1 MPIVD
6 PAQVDARLW
15 SDIGNWLHWLWAYFF
30 CVVAIAFT
38 FLTAHALI
46 PSLVESSHLP
56 KSFMMLRR
64 PLYLGTAILVG
75 LAVLFMIW
83 TVGNTRLLDDIYYR
97 YWI

>member
-6 PAQVDARLW
+6 PAQVDARMW

-30 CVVAIAFT
+30 CIVIIAFT

-46 PSLVESSHLP
+46 PSLVESRQLP
-56 KSFMMLRR
+56 KSFMGMRV
-64 PLYLGTAILVG
+64 PLYLVTLVLTG
-75 LAVLFMIW
+75 LAVLFMFW
-83 TVGNTRLLDDIYYR
+83 TLGNTRLLDDIFNR